1 MVVSEENVR
10 AVNTETQCVLNL
22 QSVAVFLTVAVD
34 MDSSCRLLWELVG
47 ISGHQ
52 PPSVAKVL

>member
-22 QSVAVFLTVAVD
+22 QSVAVFLAVAD